1 MPKKL
6 KQVHNKKKKKDIIIK
21 FDQLN
26 IGRIP
31 TTKGTKII
39 SGKKYDKKFNRKKS
53 KLNLKK
59 YIG

>member
-1 MPKKL
+1 MPKKS
-6 KQVHNKKKKKDIIIK
+6 KQVHNKKKKKDIVIRMDDISV
-21 FDQLN
+21 
-26 IGRIP
+26 GRIP

-39 SGKKYDKKFNRKKS
+39 HGKKYDKKFNRKKS